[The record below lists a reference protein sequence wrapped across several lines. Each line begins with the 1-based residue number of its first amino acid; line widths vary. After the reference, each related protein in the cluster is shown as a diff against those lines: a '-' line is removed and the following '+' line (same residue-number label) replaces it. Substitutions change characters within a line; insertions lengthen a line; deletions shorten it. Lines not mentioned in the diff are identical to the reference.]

1 MIPSL
6 DQLRDA
12 GTLDPLDVH
21 FARTA
26 CRLADDEHDEL
37 LLAAALASR
46 APGHGH
52 VCADLRRLVTSPP
65 ADGEGAPIEDAA
77 WPALEPWLTRIRAS
91 KLVAKDGPLHLD
103 ERGNLYPRRYWSYQ
117 DDVSR
122 ALSARAAE
130 QLEVADPARLATR
143 LAELFDGGLQQRAAE
158 LAVTR
163 RLSVIS
169 GGPGTGKTHTVARI
183 VALLQDQAT
192 EHLRVVLVAPT
203 GKAAARLQESLREA
217 TGKLPEDLREGLQL
231 RATTIH
237 RRLGWRPDAPTRF
250 RHDRDRPLPAD
261 VVICDEASMVDLP
274 LMAKLID
281 AVPPEARLI
290 LLGDRDQLASV
301 EAGAVLGDICNGEGD
316 APIAACLVHLEKSWR
331 FAEAPGIG
339 ELARAINAGDADD
352 AAAILDDETHAE
364 VSRIDAP
371 EGAHPDALVGD
382 AVVAGYLDFTRAREP
397 ADALNALNRYRVL
410 CAHRK
415 GRFGVEAMNRLIRG
429 RLAATGAISGRGDWY
444 VGRPVIVTRND
455 YQIELFNGDVGVT
468 LEDADGRLRVHF
480 EGLDGAVR
488 SFHPARLPP
497 CETVFAMTVH
507 KSQGSEFDEV
517 VLMLPTRGSR
527 ILTRELVYTGIT
539 RAKARATI
547 VSDETVLADAI
558 GARIQRASGLRSAL
572 WGTP

>member
-6 DQLRDA
+6 E
-12 GTLDPLDVH
+12 TLQEVGALEALDLH
-21 FARTA
+21 FARTV
-26 CRLADDEHDEL
+26 CRLAGEEHPEL

-52 VCADLRRLVTSPP
+52 VCADLRRLAASPP
-65 ADGEGAPIEDAA
+65 ADGEGAPLPGAT
-77 WPALEPWLTRIRAS
+77 WPELDPWLQRIGDS
-91 KLVAKDGPLHLD
+91 GLVGPDAPLHLED
-103 ERGNLYPRRYWSYQ
+103 ENLYLRRYWSYQ
-117 DDVSR
+117 DELIEALGRRSTEVLEVADEA
-122 ALSARAAE
+122 ALSAR
-130 QLEVADPARLATR
+130 LDRLFPA
-143 LAELFDGGLQQRAAE
+143 GGLQRDAAE
-158 LAVTR
+158 LAVRR

-169 GGPGTGKTHTVARI
+169 GGPGTGKTFTVARI
-183 VALLQDQAT
+183 VALLQEQAD

-217 TGKLPEDLREGLQL
+217 TEKLGEVGLQL

-281 AVPPEARLI
+281 AVPPTARLI

-301 EAGAVLGDICNGEGD
+301 EAGAVLGDICHGEGE
-316 APIAACLVHLEKSWR
+316 APIGGCLVHLEKSWR

-339 ELARAINAGDADD
+339 ALAQAVNAGDDED
-352 AAAILDDETHAE
+352 ALAILDGEEHAE
-364 VSRIDAP
+364 VQRIHAPDDAQP
-371 EGAHPDALVGD
+371 EALVGE
-382 AVVAGYLDFTRAREP
+382 AVLEGYRHYAGIDDPVA
-397 ADALNALNRYRVL
+397 ALAALGRFRVL
-410 CAHRK
+410 CAHRR
-415 GRFGVEAMNRLIRG
+415 GRFGVEAMNRLIRA
-429 RLAATGAISGRGDWY
+429 RLAATGLLHPRGDWY
-444 VGRPVIVTRND
+444 AGRPVIVTRND

-468 LEDADGRLRVHF
+468 LKDPSGRLRVWF
-480 EGLDGAVR
+480 EGLDGRCR

-517 VLMLPTRGSR
+517 LLMLPTRGSR

-539 RAKARATI
+539 RARHRVTV
-547 VSDETVLADAI
+547 VSDEAVLVDAI
-558 GARIQRASGLRSAL
+558 GARIQRASGLRRAL
-572 WGTP
+572 WGIA